1 MIPRL
6 TIAHSHVV
14 LKVQTHP
21 FVQRSLT
28 VPKCLIVSQ
37 PSHSGG
43 LTEIHPW
50 AICNLMRA
58 QALPLLPTSKVKI
71 LSKST

>member
-21 FVQRSLT
+21 FVHRSLT
-28 VPKCLIVSQ
+28 GPKFLIVSP
-37 PSHSGG
+37 PSHSAG

-58 QALPLLPTSKVKI
+58 QALPLLPTSKVKT